1 MDIDDHLQNIREHYH
16 ELSARLHQAEKLK
29 DTIRIEK
36 IGEVVRA
43 TRKTQGLTRQ
53 ALCELSGVSYSTMN
67 KIETGSCQVRLDI
80 VMKIVNTL
88 GMNLWIG

>member
-1 MDIDDHLQNIREHYH
+1 MNIDDHLQNIREHYN
-16 ELSARLHQAEKLK
+16 ELSARLYQAEKLK
-29 DTIRIEK
+29 DAVCIDK

-43 TRKTQGLTRQ
+43 ARKTQGLTRK
-53 ALCELSGVSYSTMN
+53 ALCDLSGVSYSTLN
-67 KIETGSCQVRLDI
+67 KIEAGSCLVRLDI